1 MRRSEGNKGI
11 ALIECINPYI
21 GKYRIR
27 WDIKPIESEYSDNIV
42 SFYET
47 EIIQKY
53 KPRLM
58 DIKDAILGAI
68 NADVDEKIISGF
80 TWKGMAIWLSS
91 ENQFNYKAA
100 YDLTL
105 QSEGKTLPVLFKF
118 GTTEEPI
125 YYSFETIEELSDF
138 YIKAMKYI
146 SDTLAEGWKEKDSI
160 DWNLYEEELK
170 QMKK

>member
-1 MRRSEGNKGI
+1 MRRSEGSKGI
-11 ALIECINPYI
+11 AIVECINHYI

-27 WDIKPIESEYSDNIV
+27 WDVQPKETTEEGYEAV
-42 SFYET
+42 TFYET
-47 EIIQKY
+47 ELIQRY
-53 KPRLM
+53 KPRLS
-58 DIKDAILGAI
+58 DVKSAIISSINKDT
-68 NADVDEKIISGF
+68 DEKIISGF
-80 TWKGMAIWLSS
+80 RWKDMPIWLSS

-138 YIKAMKYI
+138 YIKAMKHI

-160 DWNLYEEELK
+160 DWSLYEESLK
-170 QMKK
+170 SL